1 MTTKYVA
8 EGEAL
13 VYSNTG
19 ALIKSGAV
27 VVIGNLIGV
36 ALVDIP
42 ATSGTGAVALK
53 GVFTV
58 PKVAGSAWVQ
68 GAKLLYDV
76 SAAAFDVGTATPA
89 TGDVSGCCVAA
100 AAALSAATTGQ
111 VLINMGVGT
120 VT

>member
-1 MTTKYVA
+1 MTTKFVDR
-8 EGEAL
+8 GEVFTYA
-13 VYSNTG
+13 NTG
-19 ALIKSGAV
+19 AAIKSGAV

-36 ALVDIP
+36 AEVDIA
-42 ATSGTGAVALK
+42 ATSGTGAVAMS
-53 GVFTV
+53 GVFTL
-58 PKVAGSAWVQ
+58 PKVVGSAWAQ

-111 VLINMGVGT
+111 VLLNIGVGT